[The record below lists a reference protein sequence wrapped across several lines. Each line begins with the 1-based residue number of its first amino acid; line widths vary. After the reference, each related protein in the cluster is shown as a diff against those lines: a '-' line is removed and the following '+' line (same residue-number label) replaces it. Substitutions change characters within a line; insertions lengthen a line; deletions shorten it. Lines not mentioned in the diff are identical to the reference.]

1 MSDENV
7 QAKNLTSTG
16 TVVAG
21 RTRIRS
27 IYNGATAGTVV
38 LKDGGSGGTAK
49 FTLAMASGQACDLP
63 GSIEFAT
70 DCHATLTTTNSVTF
84 VY

>member
-1 MSDENV
+1 MSGENLTT
-7 QAKNLTSTG
+7 KNLTATG

-27 IYNGATAGTVV
+27 IYNGNAAGTVV
-38 LKDGGSGGTAK
+38 LRDGGGSGTVK
-49 FTLAMASGQACDLP
+49 FQLVMAAGQTCDLP
-63 GSIEFAT
+63 GSIAFET
-70 DCHATLTTTNSVTF
+70 DCHATLTTTTSVTF

>member
-1 MSDENV
+1 MSDHNLN
-7 QAKNLTSTG
+7 AKNLTATG

-27 IYNGATAGTVV
+27 IYNGGTAGTVE
-38 LKDGGSGGTAK
+38 LKDGGTGGTSK
-49 FTLAMASGQACDLP
+49 FKLVMAAGQTCDLP

-70 DCHATLTTTNSVTF
+70 DCHATLTTANSVTF
-84 VY
+84 IY

>member
-1 MSDENV
+1 MSDHNV
-7 QAKNLTSTG
+7 NAIHLSATG

-27 IYNGATAGTVV
+27 IYCGSTGGTVQ
-38 LKDGGSGGTAK
+38 LKDGG
-49 FTLAMASGQACDLP
+49 ASGTTKFFLEMAAGQTCDLP

-70 DCHATLTTTNSVTF
+70 DCHATLVTATSVTF
-84 VY
+84 IV

>member
-1 MSDENV
+1 MSDQNCTAV
-7 QAKNLTSTG
+7 NLTATG

-27 IYNGATAGTVV
+27 VYCGGTGGTVE
-38 LKDGGSGGTAK
+38 LKDGGAGGATK
-49 FTLAMASGQACDLP
+49 FLLVMAAGQTCDFP

-70 DCHATLTTTNSVTF
+70 DCHATLTATSVTF
-84 VY
+84 II

>member
-1 MSDENV
+1 MANENLN
-7 QAKNLTSTG
+7 AKNLTATG
-16 TVVAG
+16 TVVVG

-27 IYNGATAGTVV
+27 IYNGDTAGTVE
-38 LKDGGSGGTAK
+38 LKDGGAGGTSRFLLIMAK
-49 FTLAMASGQACDLP
+49 GQTCDLP

-84 VY
+84 IY